1 MVVLAKFLRKKRCP
15 LSPNLRAAFSIP
27 HRNFWA
33 CFIAFG
39 VAKERDGERERGKEK
54 HRKEE
59 REKAEWIL
67 PSLLSF
73 LFLLLLPVKQL
84 LMICRQM
91 VSGRS
96 FLRLALLQTGGWEPG
111 TMQVLC
117 PLPLGGRKCF
127 SLTYMQTCIGKS
139 QLA

>member
-67 PSLLSF
+67 PSLLS
-73 LFLLLLPVKQL
+73 LPSLSLL
-84 LMICRQM
+84 
-91 VSGRS
+91 S
-96 FLRLALLQTGGWEPG
+96 
-111 TMQVLC
+111 
-117 PLPLGGRKCF
+117 PLF
-127 SLTYMQTCIGKS
+127 SLSSPPSSQTVIDDLSPNGVRAFLPPS
-139 QLA
+139 GFIANRWMGARHHAGLVPPPSWR